1 MTAHRPDDSM
11 DSIDINAGLSA
22 NTYLRGG
29 QTAQVSL
36 LSRDIETAHLYQLV
50 QFSQT
55 RQISQ
60 GRWSPASTIG
70 AEP

>member
-1 MTAHRPDDSM
+1 M

-36 LSRDIETAHLYQLV
+36 LSRDIETAQLFQV
-50 QFSQT
+50 DQFSQT

-60 GRWSPASTIG
+60 VRWSPASPIG

>member
-29 QTAQVSL
+29 QTAHVSL
-36 LSRDIETAHLYQLV
+36 LSRDIETAQVYQFV
-50 QFSQT
+50 QVSQT

-60 GRWSPASTIG
+60 VRWSPAPTIG